1 MTNILHQKERGLPN
15 SILHQ
20 ISKTVEPVIK
30 EILDSDVDKKNRKLV
45 NYPVSAGGKRLRP
58 ALAVISCRMLGGKTK
73 DVLYAA
79 AGLEILHNYT
89 LIIDDIIDNSD
100 LRRGKPSTWFKFGK
114 SMANCIGIDYGAA
127 IFQAANKS
135 KYPVRI
141 SEIFSETMKALVDG
155 EILDILFEKEG
166 REDEPYIVKNHYQT
180 VTKKKYLEM
189 VNKKTAALFQSSCE
203 VGGICA
209 GASFKELKALRN
221 FGFNFGMAFQIKDDI
236 LDIFGEEK
244 KFGKKIGH
252 DIEEKKWSNIIILFA
267 LKKLNSFD
275 KNQLSKILEKKK
287 ITKKD
292 IRKSVKIIKKTNAAD
307 LSLEFGEKYI
317 QKAKNNLDL
326 LPQNKWNNLL
336 REISEFAIE
345 REK

>member
-1 MTNILHQKERGLPN
+1 MKN
-15 SILHQ
+15 SEEINSYLN
-20 ISKTVEPVIK
+20 KTLKIIDPAIK
-30 EILDSDVDKKNRKLV
+30 ELLDLYINRENRELV
-45 NYPVSAGGKRLRP
+45 NYPVSAGGKRIRP
-58 ALAVISCRMLGGKTK
+58 TLAVISCQMLGGKIK
-73 DVLYAA
+73 DVLYPA

-89 LIIDDIIDNSD
+89 LIIDDIIDKSFF
-100 LRRGKPSTWFKFGK
+100 RRGNLTAWKKFGK
-114 SMANCIGIDYGAA
+114 SIANCIGIDYSAT
-127 IFQAANKS
+127 IFQAANQSNYSSQIS
-135 KYPVRI
+135 K
-141 SEIFSETMKALVDG
+141 IFSKTLKIVVDG

-166 REDEPYIVKNHYQT
+166 REDEPYVVKNRYQSIT
-180 VTKKKYLEM
+180 EKDYLEM
-189 VNKKTAALFQSSCE
+189 VGKKTAALFQSSCE

-252 DIEEKKWSNIIILFA
+252 DIEERKWSNIVILSA
-267 LKKLNSFD
+267 LKELNSFD
-275 KNQLSKILEKKK
+275 KNQLSKILEKRK

-292 IRKSVKIIKKTNAAD
+292 IKKAVEIIKKTNAAN
-307 LSLEFGEKYI
+307 LSLKFGEKYV

-326 LPQNKWNNLL
+326 LPKNKWNNLL
-336 REISEFAIE
+336 KEISEFAIE